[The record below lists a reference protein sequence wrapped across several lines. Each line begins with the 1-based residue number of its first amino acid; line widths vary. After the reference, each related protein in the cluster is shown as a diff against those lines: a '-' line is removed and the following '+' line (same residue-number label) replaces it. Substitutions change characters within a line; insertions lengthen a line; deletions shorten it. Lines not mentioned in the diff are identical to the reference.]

1 MKHRKTQCFTL
12 LCSLLLLTA
21 CRGTDALVQSGHPT
35 APTGSEQE
43 RPVETEDQAYGSWQE
58 AYAEAVASIEKRIES
73 LPSYAQCTA
82 KGSLYDLNED
92 GIDELVIV
100 YPNGEDALSCA
111 LWTFSDGR
119 LVQLADED
127 TASLAGVGA
136 GGINVVQF
144 EGEKY
149 FCTWASNSTPW
160 DEERGLWCYDCF
172 LWPYPEDLEAMP
184 YLFPQYTFEF
194 RYFTSDGGS
203 YIFPD
208 VFSCVQDMAP
218 LSFDRMIFLKDIFLD
233 HPLER
238 LCDSYESVGMTLD
251 ELSSRLAYWL

>member
-1 MKHRKTQCFTL
+1 MKHRKKQCLTL
-12 LCSLLLLTA
+12 LCALCLLTA
-21 CRGTDALVQSGHPT
+21 CRGSDTPVQSGHPT

-43 RPVETEDQAYGSWQE
+43 RPLETGDQAYGSWQE
-58 AYAEAVASIEKRIES
+58 AYASVVTRIEEQIKDLS
-73 LPSYAQCTA
+73 SYAQRTT
-82 KGSLYDLNED
+82 KGALYDLNED
-92 GIDELVIV
+92 GVEELVII
-100 YPNGEDALSCA
+100 YPNGEEELSYA
-111 LWTFSDGR
+111 LWTFSDGH
-119 LVQLADED
+119 LIQLADEN

-144 EGEKY
+144 EGENY

-160 DEERGLWCYDCF
+160 DEERGRWCYDCF

-203 YIFPD
+203 HIFSD

-218 LSFDRMIFLKDIFLD
+218 LSFDQMISLKEIFLD
-233 HPLER
+233 HPLKR

-251 ELSSRLAYWL
+251 ELFSHLADWL